1 MNVIFGMLFLSL
13 GLCTILTLIME
24 TIERYFSWK
33 ERKLK

>member
-1 MNVIFGMLFLSL
+1 MNIIFGMLFFSL
-13 GLCTILTLIME
+13 GLFTILTLIME